1 MPVTSTDVRK
11 DLVEALRL
19 DLVGPDNAHPFA
31 HELLPES
38 PRRWYL
44 TGFLVPTSAPAE
56 QRSDAL
62 GDEELDSPAETS
74 GGDDNATPDRDSRK
88 SFLPSSMGVSV
99 LLPKGAQTLDVTVE
113 WGDYIYEG
121 SSEQEP
127 EPAEEAAVTE
137 DAKAKAEK
145 DKMKKV
151 KGYRREPRSEL
162 VTVAVPKPSEKGSYK
177 VPNSRG
183 LELVATVRQ
192 VTKILTEV
200 LPSGSQAVSLFLV
213 NNRFFDEGFAYKT
226 TAFQTTLIVDSATP
240 FLGRPNPRGTVP
252 IPWRNGTKR
261 SLTCNIA
268 TRWSFPLGTAWRRCR
283 SLRKMFA
290 TR

>member
-1 MPVTSTDVRK
+1 
-11 DLVEALRL
+11 
-19 DLVGPDNAHPFA
+19 
-31 HELLPES
+31 
-38 PRRWYL
+38 
-44 TGFLVPTSAPAE
+44 
-56 QRSDAL
+56 
-62 GDEELDSPAETS
+62 
-74 GGDDNATPDRDSRK
+74 
-88 SFLPSSMGVSV
+88 MGVSV

-192 VTKILTEV
+192 VTKISTEV
-200 LPSGSQAVSLFLV
+200 LPGGSLAVSLFLV
-213 NNRFFDEGFAYKT
+213 NNRHFDEGFAYKT

-240 FLGRPNPRGTVP
+240 FLGRPNPRGTVTNP
-252 IPWRNGTKR
+252 MEEWDEAVAD
-261 SLTCNIA
+261 LQFA
-268 TRWSFPLGTAWRRCR
+268 MRWSFPSGTAWRRCR
-283 SLRKMFA
+283 
-290 TR
+290 